1 MGMSLGIK
9 QKLSGSIIVL
19 VAVAVLATAM
29 AAIYFFND
37 NMEKAHE
44 VTTVQGMEFLAS
56 QLEDYKK
63 QAAANATIMA
73 AYPGLAQAI
82 EGRDAAAVLRLL
94 GPVAQNSGVDSV
106 TVSDGKGVVVA
117 RTHDPKTGDSVTNQ
131 VNVQKALQGS
141 VFAAVE
147 PGTVIRLSVRAGAPV
162 KNAEGKIVGVVTPG
176 YTVSNDRIVDNVKK
190 LFGTDAT
197 LFQGDERVST
207 TIIKDG
213 KRQVGTKL
221 NEQIAAKVLGE
232 GKTYTGKADILGMQ
246 YVTAYM
252 PLMGPENKPIGV
264 IFAGQNI
271 TKMVDERN
279 KMMGVIG
286 IIAVIAMMLG
296 ALFAFMMARGIAGP
310 VQRLA
315 EGVNQVASG
324 DLTRLVSVE
333 SRDEL
338 GTLAAGFNKMVAD
351 LRALVTQVSSLAE
364 TLAAASQELT
374 ASAEQSAQ
382 AAGQVAESITEVA
395 AGAGKQLEAVTVT
408 AETVDRMSAG
418 ARQIAVDVRTAADL
432 AGKAAHSAGEGGQAV
447 ETAVS
452 QMARIEATVND
463 SAAVVAKLGEQS
475 KEIGQI
481 IDTITGIAGQTNLL
495 ALNAAIEAARAG
507 EQGRGFA
514 VVAEEVRQLAEQSQ
528 RAAGQVADL
537 IGGIQAETAQAV
549 TAMEK
554 GTREVGEGTKMVSS
568 AGQAFKSIIELVGEV
583 SSRSGEIAVVING
596 LAGDSEQTVK
606 AVGGIKVIS
615 QDTMGQTETVS
626 AATEEQS
633 ASLEEIASSS
643 RELAKMAGDLQAA
656 VGRFKV

>member
-1 MGMSLGIK
+1 MEVAMGIK
-9 QKLSGSIIVL
+9 QKLIVYVIIL
-19 VAVAVLATAM
+19 VAVAVAAATVPAV
-29 AAIYFFND
+29 YFLGKTQ
-37 NMEKAHE
+37 EKAYE
-44 VTTVQGMEFLAS
+44 ANAIQGLEGMANI
-56 QLEDYKK
+56 LEDYKK
-63 QAAANATIMA
+63 LASANALVMA
-73 AYPGLAQAI
+73 AYPGLSQAI
-82 EGRDAAAVLRLL
+82 EAKDTGAVIRIL
-94 GPVAQNSGVDSV
+94 GPFAKEAKIDSV
-106 TVSDGKGVVVA
+106 TISDDKGVVVA
-117 RTHDPKTGDSVTNQ
+117 RTHDAKTGDSVANQ
-131 VNVQKALQGS
+131 ANVQAALKGS
-141 VFAAVE
+141 VLAAVE
-147 PGTVIRLSVRAGAPV
+147 PGTVVKLSVRAGAPV

-176 YTVSNDRIVDNVKK
+176 YTASRDEIVDQVKK
-190 LFGTDAT
+190 MFGVEAT
-197 LFQGDERVST
+197 FFLGNERVST
-207 TIIKDG
+207 TIVKDG
-213 KRQVGTKL
+213 KRQIGTKL
-221 NEQIAAKVLGE
+221 GEELSAK
-232 GKTYTGKADILGMQ
+232 ILGKGERF
-246 YVTAYM
+246 VGRAEILGVDHFTAYAPIM
-252 PLMGPENKPIGV
+252 SPNNKPLGI
-264 IFAGQNI
+264 IFAGQNLSE
-271 TKMVDERN
+271 MYAERN
-279 KMMGVIG
+279 RMLTA
-286 IIAVIAMMLG
+286 IAVA
-296 ALFAFMMARGIAGP
+296 ALFALVLGSCFAFMLARGIAGP

-315 EGVNQVASG
+315 EGVSQVAGG
-324 DLTRLVSVE
+324 DLTRVVSVE
-333 SRDEL
+333 SRDEI

-351 LRALVTQVSSLAE
+351 LRALVTQVSGLAE
-364 TLAAASQELT
+364 TLAASSQELT

-408 AETVDRMSAG
+408 AETVDRMSVG
-418 ARQIAVDVRTAADL
+418 ARQVAVDVRTAADL

-528 RAAGQVADL
+528 RAAGQIADL

-554 GTREVGEGTKMVSS
+554 GTREVGEGTKMVSL

-583 SSRSGEIAVVING
+583 SARSGEVAAVINEF
-596 LAGDSEQTVK
+596 AGDSEQTVK

>member
-1 MGMSLGIK
+1 MKFSAGIK
-9 QKLSGSIIVL
+9 QKLAGYIIIL
-19 VAVAVLATAM
+19 VAVAVLATAV

-37 NMEKAHE
+37 NMEKTHE
-44 VTTVQGMEFLAS
+44 VTAVQGMEGLAS
-56 QLEDYKK
+56 LLEDYKK
-63 QAAANATIMA
+63 QAAANAAIMA
-73 AYPGLAQAI
+73 AYPGIAQAI
-82 EGRDAAAVLRLL
+82 EARDGATVVRLL
-94 GPVAQNSGVDSV
+94 GPVAQNTGVDSV
-106 TVSDGKGVVVA
+106 TISDGKGVVIA
-117 RTHDPKTGDSVTNQ
+117 RTHDPKAGDSVANQ
-131 VNVQKALQGS
+131 VNVKKALQGS
-141 VFAAVE
+141 IFAAVE
-147 PGTVIRLSVRAGAPV
+147 PGTVVRLSVRAGAPV
-162 KNAEGKIVGVVTPG
+162 KNAEGKVVGVITSG

-207 TIIKDG
+207 TIIKDE

-232 GKTYTGKADILGMQ
+232 GKKYTGKADILGMQ

-252 PLMGPENKPIGV
+252 PLMGPDNKPIGV

-271 TKMVDERN
+271 TQMVNERN
-279 KMMGVIG
+279 KMVGIIG
-286 IIAVIAMMLG
+286 IIAVIAMVLG
-296 ALFAFMMARGIAGP
+296 GVFAFMLARGIAGP
-310 VQRLA
+310 VQRLV
-315 EGVNQVASG
+315 EGVNQVAGG
-324 DLTRLVSVE
+324 DLTRVVSVE
-333 SRDEL
+333 SRDEI

-351 LRALVTQVSSLAE
+351 LRALVSQVSGLAE
-364 TLAAASQELT
+364 TLAASSQELT

-395 AGAGKQLEAVTVT
+395 TGAGKQLEAVTVT
-408 AETVDRMSAG
+408 AETVDRMSVG

-452 QMARIEATVND
+452 QMVRIEATVND

-528 RAAGQVADL
+528 RAAGQIADL

-554 GTREVGEGTKMVSS
+554 GTREVGEGTKMVTS

-583 SSRSGEIAVVING
+583 SSRSGEVAAVING
-596 LAGDSEQTVK
+596 FAGDSEQTAK

-643 RELAKMAGDLQAA
+643 RELAVMAGDLQAA